1 MRPIALLA
9 ALALTASP
17 VLAAAPAPKV
27 KAQSFEE
34 LAKPLPL
41 PYNESADGVAS
52 VAKARAKAKA
62 SHKLLLVDLGGN
74 WCLDCRIFAG
84 TIELPEVKAWVRR
97 HYEIVTV
104 DTGRHD
110 KNLAVQTRYGLGDA
124 KAVPNLLIIDPATG
138 KLLNADTTI
147 ALNDAR
153 SMNPQGLV
161 DYLAKYAR

>member
-1 MRPIALLA
+1 MRQIAFLT

-17 VLAAAPAPKV
+17 LLAATPAPKV
-27 KAQSFEE
+27 KAQSFEQ

-41 PYNESADGVAS
+41 PYDESADGAAA
-52 VAKARAKAKA
+52 VAKARARAKA
-62 SHKLLLVDLGGN
+62 SGKLLLVDLGGN

-84 TIELPEVKAWVRR
+84 TVALPDVNAWVRR

-110 KNLAVQTRYGLGDA
+110 KNLSVQTRYGLAEA
-124 KAVPNLLIIDPATG
+124 KAVPNLLIIDPKTD
-138 KLLNADTTI
+138 KLVNEGTTI

-161 DYLAKYAR
+161 DYLARYAR